1 MSTLETNTIDN
12 VSGSSTLTIGSTN
25 TTTVSIPENITLGA
39 SSKTITI
46 PSGAT
51 IANSGTATGFGVAGT
66 ESFLAILSSNQTVSD
81 NVTTLAQMDT
91 EAYDVGSNYTNT
103 STFKYT
109 APSAGKYRFYSNIA
123 GATDGSFAIDN
134 VAVLLYK
141 NGSMIY
147 QAFSDTHQTAHA
159 PDIAT
164 VSIDITLDVSAS
176 DYFQIYARINSNSN
190 GTTRNIYSDS
200 SRRTWFGGYKVA

>member
-1 MSTLETNTIDN
+1 MASTIKVDN
-12 VSGSSTLTIGSTN
+12 IQDSSGNNIINESSN
-25 TTTVSIPENITLGA
+25 
-39 SSKTITI
+39 TITI
-46 PSGAT
+46 GASGDT
-51 IANSGTATGFGVAGT
+51 TNIVGTLQNNGASVASVAGT

-81 NVTTLAQMDT
+81 NTITLAQFDT
-91 EAYDVGSNYTNT
+91 EAYDVGSNYTNS

-123 GATDGSFAIDN
+123 GATDGSWAIDN
-134 VAVLLYK
+134 VSIRLYK

-147 QAFSDTHQTAHA
+147 QSFSDTHQTSHA

-164 VSIDITLDVSAS
+164 VSIDITLDVSAN

-190 GTTRNIYSDS
+190 ATTRNIYSDN
-200 SRRTWFGGYKVA
+200 SRRSWFGGYRIT

>member
-1 MSTLETNTIDN
+1 MGTLFVDKLDPQSGTALEI
-12 VSGSSTLTIGSTN
+12 GSSGDTM
-25 TTTVSIPENITLGA
+25 TV
-39 SSKTITI
+39 

-51 IANSGTATGFGVAGT
+51 LSIAGTINASSGTATGFGSGGT

-81 NVTTLAQMDT
+81 NTTTLAQFDT

-141 NGSMIY
+141 NGSVIY

-176 DYFQIYARINSNSN
+176 DYFQIYAKINSNSN
-190 GTTRNIYSDS
+190 GSTRNIYSDS
-200 SRRTWFGGYKVA
+200 SRRTWFGGYKIA

>member
-1 MSTLETNTIDN
+1 MGTLFVDKLDPQSGTALEI
-12 VSGSSTLTIGSTN
+12 GSSGDTM
-25 TTTVSIPENITLGA
+25 TV
-39 SSKTITI
+39 

-51 IANSGTATGFGVAGT
+51 LSIAGTINASSGTATGFGTAGT

-81 NVTTLAQMDT
+81 NTTTLAQFDT

-141 NGSMIY
+141 NGSVIY
-147 QAFSDTHQTAHA
+147 EAFSDTHQTAHA

-176 DYFQIYARINSNSN
+176 DYFQIYAKINSNSN
-190 GTTRNIYSDS
+190 GSTRNIYSDS
-200 SRRTWFGGYKVA
+200 SRRTWFGGYKIA

>member
-1 MSTLETNTIDN
+1 MGTLFVDKLDPQSGTALEI
-12 VSGSSTLTIGSTN
+12 GSSGDTM
-25 TTTVSIPENITLGA
+25 TV
-39 SSKTITI
+39 

-51 IANSGTATGFGVAGT
+51 LSIAGTINASSGTATGFGTAGT

-81 NVTTLAQMDT
+81 NTTTLAQFDT

-141 NGSMIY
+141 NGSVIY

-176 DYFQIYARINSNSN
+176 DYFQIYAKINSNSN
-190 GTTRNIYSDS
+190 GSTRNIYSDS
-200 SRRTWFGGYKVA
+200 SRRTWFGGYKIA

>member
-1 MSTLETNTIDN
+1 MSKVQVDTIDTR
-12 VSGSSTLTIGSTN
+12 SGTSTMQIGSTN
-25 TTTVSIPENITLGA
+25 TSTINIGVSGDTVN
-39 SSKTITI
+39 I
-46 PSGAT
+46 PSGVT
-51 IANSGTATGFGVAGT
+51 IANAGTATGFGTAGT

-81 NVTTLAQMDT
+81 NTTTLAQFDT

-141 NGSMIY
+141 NGSVIY

-176 DYFQIYARINSNSN
+176 DYFQIYAKINSNSN
-190 GTTRNIYSDS
+190 GSTRNIYSDS
-200 SRRTWFGGYKVA
+200 SRRTWFGGYKIA

>member
-1 MSTLETNTIDN
+1 MSKLYVDQVDPKTAT
-12 VSGSSTLTIGSTN
+12 TLT
-25 TTTVSIPENITLGA
+25 LGT
-39 SSKTITI
+39 SGDTINV
-46 PSGAT
+46 PSGVT
-51 IANSGTATGFGVAGT
+51 IANAGTATGFGVAGT

-81 NVTTLAQMDT
+81 NVITLAEIDT
-91 EAYDVGSNYTNT
+91 EAYDVGSNYTNS

-109 APSAGKYRFYSNIA
+109 VPTAGKYRFYGNLA
-123 GATDGSFAIDN
+123 GATDGSWAIDN
-134 VAVLLYK
+134 VAILLYK
-141 NGSMIY
+141 NGSMVY
-147 QAFSDTHQTAHA
+147 QAFSDTHQTADA

-200 SRRTWFGGYKVA
+200 SRRTWFGGYRVA

>member
-1 MSTLETNTIDN
+1 MGTLFEDKLDPQSGTALEI
-12 VSGSSTLTIGSTN
+12 GSSGDTM
-25 TTTVSIPENITLGA
+25 TV
-39 SSKTITI
+39 

-51 IANSGTATGFGVAGT
+51 LSIAGTINASSGTATGFGTAGT

-81 NVTTLAQMDT
+81 NTTTLAQFDT

-141 NGSMIY
+141 NGSVIY

-176 DYFQIYARINSNSN
+176 DYFQIYAKINSNSN
-190 GTTRNIYSDS
+190 GSTRNIYSDS
-200 SRRTWFGGYKVA
+200 SRRTWFGGYKIA

>member
-1 MSTLETNTIDN
+1 MGTLFVDKLDPQSGTALEI
-12 VSGSSTLTIGSTN
+12 GSSGD
-25 TTTVSIPENITLGA
+25 
-39 SSKTITI
+39 TITI

-51 IANSGTATGFGVAGT
+51 ITNSGTATGFGVAGT

-81 NVTTLAQMDT
+81 NVITLAEIDT
-91 EAYDVGSNYTNT
+91 EAYDVGSNYTNS

-109 APSAGKYRFYSNIA
+109 VPTAGKYRFYGNLA

-134 VAVLLYK
+134 VAILLYK

-176 DYFQIYARINSNSN
+176 DYFQIYGRINSNSN

-200 SRRTWFGGYKVA
+200 SRRTWFGGYKVAWVH

>member
-1 MSTLETNTIDN
+1 MGTLFVDKLDPQSGTALEI
-12 VSGSSTLTIGSTN
+12 GSSGDTM
-25 TTTVSIPENITLGA
+25 TV
-39 SSKTITI
+39 

-51 IANSGTATGFGVAGT
+51 LSIAGTINASSGTATGFGTAGT

-81 NVTTLAQMDT
+81 NTTTLAQFDT

-141 NGSMIY
+141 NASVIY

-176 DYFQIYARINSNSN
+176 DYFQIYAKINSNSN
-190 GTTRNIYSDS
+190 GSTRNIYSDS
-200 SRRTWFGGYKVA
+200 SRRTWFGGYKIA

>member
-1 MSTLETNTIDN
+1 MGTLFVDKLDPQSGTALEI
-12 VSGSSTLTIGSTN
+12 GSSGDTM
-25 TTTVSIPENITLGA
+25 TV
-39 SSKTITI
+39 

-51 IANSGTATGFGVAGT
+51 LSIAGTINASSGTATGFGTAGT

-81 NVTTLAQMDT
+81 NTTTLAQFDT

-141 NGSMIY
+141 NGSVIY

-176 DYFQIYARINSNSN
+176 DYFQIYAKINSNCN
-190 GTTRNIYSDS
+190 GSTRNIYSDS
-200 SRRTWFGGYKVA
+200 SRRTWFGGYKIA

>member
-1 MSTLETNTIDN
+1 MGTLFVDKLDPQSGTALEI
-12 VSGSSTLTIGSTN
+12 GSSGDTM
-25 TTTVSIPENITLGA
+25 TV
-39 SSKTITI
+39 

-51 IANSGTATGFGVAGT
+51 LSIAGTINASSGTATGFGTAGT

-81 NVTTLAQMDT
+81 NTTTLAQFDT

-123 GATDGSFAIDN
+123 GATDGSYAIDN

-141 NGSMIY
+141 NGSVIY

-176 DYFQIYARINSNSN
+176 DYFQIYAKINSNSN
-190 GTTRNIYSDS
+190 GSTRNIYSDS
-200 SRRTWFGGYKVA
+200 SRRTWFGGYKIA

>member
-1 MSTLETNTIDN
+1 MGTLFVDKLDPQSGTALEI
-12 VSGSSTLTIGSTN
+12 GSSGDTMP
-25 TTTVSIPENITLGA
+25 V
-39 SSKTITI
+39 

-51 IANSGTATGFGVAGT
+51 LSIAGTINASSGTATGFGTAGT

-81 NVTTLAQMDT
+81 NTTTLAQFDT

-141 NGSMIY
+141 NGSVIY

-176 DYFQIYARINSNSN
+176 DYFQIYAKINSNSN
-190 GTTRNIYSDS
+190 GSTRNIYSDS
-200 SRRTWFGGYKVA
+200 SRRTWFGGYKIA